1 MDNVKVSV
9 IVPCYQNGQT
19 VEKTVRSIQAQ
30 TERAWELIMVNDG
43 STDDTG
49 AVLDRLALD
58 EPRMRVIHQE
68 NGGVSAAR
76 NAGLAI
82 ARGEWVT
89 FVDADDWL
97 LFDALTRLLEKTE
110 ADVDIVCGAY
120 AMRYID
126 EGARE
131 ELHVCRDGDLQTV
144 IESLI
149 RGDSA
154 LNSMCARL
162 YRRSMLKTHALT
174 APVGVK
180 VGEDVLFNLA
190 AFVAARRWVISDE
203 LIYIY
208 EYGGD
213 SAMTRAKTDVFDK
226 SRDML
231 AGIDRFLTMQGK
243 KTAFFRAHIDIYVRT
258 LRADRGRLRAAL
270 SLGYRMT
277 GTICRGVRFFELPA
291 KQKLY
296 YLALRLLPATSYF
309 LP

>member
-1 MDNVKVSV
+1 MDRIKVSIV
-9 IVPCYQNGQT
+9 VPCYQNGRT

-30 TERAWELIMVNDG
+30 TEKSWELIMVNDG
-43 STDDTG
+43 SKDDTG
-49 AVLDRLALD
+49 EILDRLAMD

-68 NGGVSAAR
+68 NAGVSAAR
-76 NAGLAI
+76 NAGLAA

-97 LFDALTRLLEKTE
+97 LFDALERLLSLERGN
-110 ADVDIVCGAY
+110 ADILCGAY

-126 EGARE
+126 EGDRE
-131 ELHVCRDGDLQTV
+131 ETHACRDGDFQTV

-162 YRRSMLKTHALT
+162 YRRSMLISHGIM

-180 VGEDVLFNLA
+180 IGEDVLFNLD
-190 AFVAARRWVISDE
+190 AFAAARSWAISDNV
-203 LIYIY
+203 IYVY
-208 EYGGD
+208 EFGGD
-213 SAMTRAKTDVFDK
+213 SAMTRARVGVFEK
-226 SRDML
+226 SRDMID
-231 AGIDRFLTMQGK
+231 GIHRFVNAQGK
-243 KTAFFRAHIDIYVRT
+243 QTEFFRAMIDIYIRT
-258 LRADRGRLRAAL
+258 LRADRGRLRAAFSL
-270 SLGYRMT
+270 SYGMVGR
-277 GTICRGVRFFELPA
+277 ICSGVYFSRLCA

-296 YLALRLLPATSYF
+296 YIALRTLPALSYF